1 VIPTPFKASPR
12 AVALIA
18 SFEDFAATAY
28 TCPAGKLT
36 IGYGH
41 VILKREPHL
50 TRANLTKAQAEA
62 LLAADIGLVETYL
75 NAVLP
80 DWIQQ
85 HHFDAL
91 VSLVFNIGIG
101 NFDSST
107 LRKLLKAGQR
117 NQAAGEFTKW
127 VYSKGV
133 RLWGLHIRRNC
144 ERLMYLGITDAGIAN
159 ERARLQ
165 TLTVRDW

>member
-1 VIPTPFKASPR
+1 MIPVPFKASPR

-18 SFEDFAATAY
+18 SFENFSATAY
-28 TCPAGKLT
+28 LCPAGKLT
-36 IGYGH
+36 IGWGH

-50 TRANLTKAQAEA
+50 NKATLTRAQADA
-62 LLAADIGLVETYL
+62 LLASDIALVEIYL
-75 NAVLP
+75 NGVLP

-117 NQAAGEFTKW
+117 NQAAGEFPKW

-133 RLWGLHIRRNC
+133 RLWGLHIRRIC
-144 ERLMYLGITDAGIAN
+144 ERLMYLGMTDAAIGN

>member
-1 VIPTPFKASPR
+1 MIPIPFKASPR
-12 AVALIA
+12 AVAFVS

-28 TCPAGKLT
+28 LCPAGKLT

-50 TRANLTKAQAEA
+50 VKATLTPAQANA
-62 LLAADIGLVETYL
+62 LLADDIALCETYL
-75 NAVLP
+75 NGVLP
-80 DWIQQ
+80 DWIRQ

-101 NFDSST
+101 NFDTST

-117 NQAAGEFTKW
+117 NQAADEFTKW
-127 VYSKGV
+127 VYSRSI
-133 RLWGLHIRRNC
+133 RLWGLHIRRTC
-144 ERLMYLGITDAGIAN
+144 EKLMYLGMTDAAIAN

-165 TLTVRDW
+165 TLTLRDW